1 VPLFKKQKIDI
12 VFTNKM
18 TAKDLEKISLQ
29 LKKHNIKITYFKK
42 RFDNTG
48 HLQSIGF
55 NVDCNDGFKG
65 SAATDIL
72 TKKFGFIRDYNNKEV
87 PFLSGYL

>member
-65 SAATDIL
+65 SAATDGE
-72 TKKFGFIRDYNNKEV
+72 F
-87 PFLSGYL
+87 